1 MRGLLTSMMKQ
12 VSKVEDFKHSQSPVD
27 SLHAKYDSETG
38 DVCVGDTQWGHIQ
51 MDATSIFLLY
61 LSQMTVSG
69 KWFMVLGT
77 LRLCGLNVDWTC
89 LRHALRHKTCTANAS
104 QRGRTLYVH
113 YQEDAA
119 KIGRFHVVL
128 GWTYVHVVTHAQC
141 MHTELQLTS
150 ARFSPCPVHTIE
162 SPYCPI
168 CCQLLIDHSSIL
180 PNTVKP
186 YLPQLAHLSLSSV
199 SPFSVLPGCCG
210 SVDKDHELSTVR
222 SQVRMCWE
230 RQ

>member
-77 LRLCGLNVDWTC
+77 FRLCGLNVDWTC
-89 LRHALRHKTCTANAS
+89 LRHALRHKTRTANAS
-104 QRGRTLYVH
+104 QRGRTFTIRRTT
-113 YQEDAA
+113 A
-119 KIGRFHVVL
+119 KSADFTSFSL
-128 GWTYVHVVTHAQC
+128 WTYVHVVTHVQWV
-141 MHTELQLTS
+141 HTELWLTS
-150 ARFSPCPVHTIE
+150 ARFSPRPVHTIE
-162 SPYCPI
+162 KS
-168 CCQLLIDHSSIL
+168 LLSYLL
-180 PNTVKP
+180 PTPNRP
-186 YLPQLAHLSLSSV
+186 LFHPL
-199 SPFSVLPGCCG
+199 
-210 SVDKDHELSTVR
+210 
-222 SQVRMCWE
+222 
-230 RQ
+230 